1 MFFSIIIPCYNS
13 EEYIERCI
21 SSIYENVTC
30 EFSFEV
36 IVINDGSKDKTL
48 EVLNTILDKFNDL
61 IVVNNENF
69 GPSFSRNIGIEMA
82 QGEYL
87 LFLDSDDFYLKGTL
101 LGLYKYILNYQ
112 MPDVLE
118 FNFSYL
124 KKSIFKDK
132 IKKIKCTTAIE
143 HALKG
148 CNINSV
154 SNKSY
159 KRNFINENSI
169 FFNENI
175 RLAEDL
181 EFNTNVFLQANNV
194 LAIPD
199 YFLVVNNLNLNSV
212 TRINTLKNRY
222 KIIHQLKVV
231 FNLLLIK
238 LNTVTDIKH
247 KQYLRLKLTTIFYS
261 IVFKFFLLTMSR
273 SKTLNEIHSLEKF
286 DFNSKGLKNTIY
298 LIIFKVLFSGK

>member
-148 CNINSV
+148 YNINSV